1 MMAGEGKRGHEMSAP
16 NECTIK
22 EEHIQAALAR
32 LGFDSLILT
41 RRDNF
46 AWVTG
51 GGRAI
56 SGYAE
61 LASPVY
67 LVFSPRGKFA
77 VGYSI
82 DLLRTADEELA
93 GLGYETVSLPSFGRT
108 PAEVA
113 LALTEGRVAADA
125 PCPGAEDI
133 SGAITKLHEPYTP
146 AEMARYEDAAHT
158 SGRILAELA
167 RWLQPGMTE
176 RQVMAHAW
184 EMFVSAGHEG
194 RYMFLGSDERIRK
207 YRHAVF
213 SDKPIERCVLLAPCT
228 ARWGLIV
235 PASRLVYFGEPPEE
249 IRRRYLAVATMQ
261 AAMLASARPGVR
273 LTRLREIYLELF
285 DRFGYSE
292 EKTVHFHGGPVSYG
306 GSYAD
311 RCLDPEAVVQACT
324 AFAFYFTVAGAKS
337 EELMLVD
344 ANRTWLASVVQPWP
358 TLEIEFA
365 GQRLAVPDILVR

>member
-1 MMAGEGKRGHEMSAP
+1 MSIP
-16 NECTIK
+16 SECTVK
-22 EEHIQAALAR
+22 EERIWAALAR
-32 LGFDSLILT
+32 LGFDSLVLA

-46 AWVTG
+46 AWITG

-56 SGYAE
+56 AAYAD
-61 LASPVY
+61 LASPVV
-67 LVFSPRGKFA
+67 LVFSPQGKFA

-82 DLLRTADEELA
+82 DLLRTSDEELA
-93 GLGYETVSLPSFGRT
+93 GLGYEPVALPSFGKT

-113 LALTEGRVAADA
+113 LTSATGRVAADA
-125 PCPGAEDI
+125 PYPGAKDI
-133 SGAITKLHEPYTP
+133 GDEIIKLHEPYTP
-146 AEMARYEDAAHT
+146 AEMARYEDAAHS

-167 RWLQPGMTE
+167 RWVQPGMTE

-194 RYMFLGSDERIRK
+194 RYMFLGSDERVRK

-213 SDKPIERCVLLAPCT
+213 TDKPIERCVLLAPCT
-228 ARWGLIV
+228 ARWGLLV

-261 AAMLASARPGVR
+261 AAMLASTCPGIH
-273 LTRLREIYLELF
+273 LTRLREIYMEMF
-285 DRFGYSE
+285 DRFGYPE

-306 GSYAD
+306 GSFAE
-311 RCLDPEAVVQACT
+311 RCQDPEAVVQANT

-344 ANRTWLASVVQPWP
+344 ANRTWLASAVQPWP
-358 TLEIEFA
+358 MLEIEFA